1 MKPGQPAHATRQ
13 STRVAQ
19 KQQTAQQPGAQQDG
33 LDDDLLEQAHSFTA
47 PHAMALPPG
56 QMPGMPAM
64 PAAAAGG
71 VPAAPA
77 AAAGGGAGP
86 PAPVAAAGPGGIS
99 QDDIQ
104 MVQNLI
110 ERCLQLY
117 MTQNEVVSILQQQAK
132 IEPSFTQLVW
142 QKLEEQNLE
151 FFRCYYTRLKLKSQI
166 IMFNHLLEQQV
177 AMVQKVQRGWE
188 GGVGGE
194 QFTVPQFAS
203 TTAGGIPLFQNSGG
217 GKQPVVAAG
226 DGAGSAL
233 LEGSGASGPDQ
244 QHQQQPDAQGGP
256 LPPPGGQQPAGQLG
270 GGGAAEGVGD
280 RPGAL
285 HAAHAAA
292 PAGGAAAGGVH
303 GDFGLHGDPLGAAM
317 GDHHGPSPLLRVG
330 SDHDLHSGL
339 LDEDGHVHHDPLP
352 ALPRNFSMSD
362 LLHHHD
368 EGADGDTQMLEAAA
382 AAPSTSAS

>member
-1 MKPGQPAHATRQ
+1 
-13 STRVAQ
+13 
-19 KQQTAQQPGAQQDG
+19 
-33 LDDDLLEQAHSFTA
+33 
-47 PHAMALPPG
+47 
-56 QMPGMPAM
+56 
-64 PAAAAGG
+64 
-71 VPAAPA
+71 
-77 AAAGGGAGP
+77 
-86 PAPVAAAGPGGIS
+86 
-99 QDDIQ
+99 

-177 AMVQKVQRGWE
+177 AMVQKVQRGWDR
-188 GGVGGE
+188 GAGGE

-203 TTAGGIPLFQNSGG
+203 TTAGGIPLFQTSGG
-217 GKQPVVAAG
+217 GQQAAAAAG
-226 DGAGSAL
+226 DGAASGAL

-244 QHQQQPDAQGGP
+244 QQQQQTDAQ
-256 LPPPGGQQPAGQLG
+256 A
-270 GGGAAEGVGD
+270 
-280 RPGAL
+280 
-285 HAAHAAA
+285 
-292 PAGGAAAGGVH
+292 AGGAAAGGVH
-303 GDFGLHGDPLGAAM
+303 ADCGLHGDPLGAGL
-317 GDHHGPSPLLRVG
+317 GDHQGPAQLLRVG

-339 LDEDGHVHHDPLP
+339 LEEDGPVHHDPLP

-362 LLHHHD
+362 LLHHHED
-368 EGADGDTQMLEAAA
+368 GADGDTQMLEAAA